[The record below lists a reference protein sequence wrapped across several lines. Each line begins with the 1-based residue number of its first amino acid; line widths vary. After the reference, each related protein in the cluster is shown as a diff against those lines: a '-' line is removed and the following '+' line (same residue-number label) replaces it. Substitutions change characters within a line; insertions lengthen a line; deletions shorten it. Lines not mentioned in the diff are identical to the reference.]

1 MLARDPA
8 IRPGAKP
15 VREAL
20 DAIVDHLLA
29 QGVNVC
35 LIDRAVLVAVET
47 GVLAIGE
54 RFGFPACAIL
64 LLLYCVLICK
74 GLQVA
79 RRTREPYGRLV
90 CVGVITLIAV
100 QTLLNTGMTV
110 GLLPITGT
118 TLPLCS
124 YGGSSLI
131 STYAGI
137 GLVMNI
143 AMRQGYEVTGEP
155 FMFRREKIGS
165 STN

>member
-1 MLARDPA
+1 MINYNPRWVYTFLLWLLLPYTFFHLQWRARKQPEYL
-8 IRPGAKP
+8 K
-15 VREAL
+15 
-20 DAIVDHLLA
+20 H
-29 QGVNVC
+29 
-35 LIDRAVLVAVET
+35 
-47 GVLAIGE
+47 IGE
-54 RFGFPACAIL
+54 RFGFPGCAAV
-64 LLLYCVLICK
+64 LLLYCVLVWKC
-74 GLQVA
+74 LQVA

-131 STYAGI
+131 STYTGI

-155 FMFRREKIGS
+155 FMFRRETTRS
-165 STN
+165 